1 MDVNQ
6 AFNQQKHNG
15 YVYIHNAGVLSN
27 KKTCFD
33 YQSELGKTGE
43 SIVHIYYVCGWVVS
57 PKLGHDLVP
66 NASLHQSQTWKPV
79 GHDDFSGN
87 NDSNDNKHD
96 NNDNDD
102 APAAPAPAAAAV
114 AAAAASD
121 ADAATAAAADDDND
135 DDDYDDYDDYDD

>member
-27 KKTCFD
+27 KKKHVLIIN
-33 YQSELGKTGE
+33 QNWEKLGE
-43 SIVHIYYVCGWVVS
+43 SIVHIYYVCSWVVS

-102 APAAPAPAAAAV
+102 APAAPAPAAAA
-114 AAAAASD
+114 SD
-121 ADAATAAAADDDND
+121 ADAATAAADDND
-135 DDDYDDYDDYDD
+135 DDDYDDYDGYDD